1 MASLKDIKRSITEMT
16 WDEQLAIHEAV
27 RLSRATPKRPI
38 KAKKKKEKGITKSI
52 VKGIDSMSLEELE
65 ALSKQIGG
73 RLK

>member
-27 RLSRATPKRPI
+27 RLSRVTPKRPI

-65 ALSKQIGG
+65 ALNEQIEG